1 MAGILLNSNSKAKG
15 FTIVS
20 NRLLSASNLS
30 LKAKGLYSYLCSKPD
45 RWNFSSVRMANE
57 LKEGV
62 DGIKNTLSELESVNL
77 LKRRKV
83 KDKNGNWNGVI
94 YYLIS
99 PDDANLVVEY
109 FSNKKE
115 KVSGKTIEQRKEEF
129 RDRCRVVYETKKDR
143 MTMQMIKAFFE
154 YWSETTYGGLKMRFE
169 MQTAFDLSKRMETWI
184 RNNQK
189 FSENKFMS
197 PSRNK
202 KELQTQN
209 T

>member
-20 NRLLSASNLS
+20 NRLLSANNLS

-57 LKEGV
+57 LKEGI

-99 PDDANLVVEY
+99 PDDANLSIEY

-129 RDRCRVVYETKKDR
+129 RDRCRSVYELKKDR
-143 MTMQMIKAFFE
+143 MTIQMVKAFFE